1 MHFVAP
7 ALQALGHQ
15 IAGGMFLVGQF
26 WLGVDLAA
34 DVHHLGFVCADVV
47 QRGWQQRRVHGFVTP
62 RQRRFILR
70 HILRGP
76 ELLENPPMSDLS
88 AFSITNKWPAK
99 HPERLQLYSLPTPN
113 GVKVSIM
120 LEEIGLPYEAHR
132 VAFDK
137 NEQLTPEFLS
147 LNPNNK
153 IPAILDPDSPGGK
166 PLALFESGAI
176 LVYLADK
183 TGKLMPTEPAARYG
197 VLQWLMFQMGGIG
210 PMFGQ
215 LGFFHKF
222 AGKDYEDK
230 RPRDRYVAESARLLG
245 VLEKQLGQH
254 TWVAGEDY
262 SIADIAIWPWVRNL
276 VGFYGAGELV
286 RIERF
291 PLVQAAIA
299 RFVERPAVARGLTIP
314 AA

>member
-1 MHFVAP
+1 M
-7 ALQALGHQ
+7 
-15 IAGGMFLVGQF
+15 
-26 WLGVDLAA
+26 
-34 DVHHLGFVCADVV
+34 
-47 QRGWQQRRVHGFVTP
+47 T
-62 RQRRFILR
+62 
-70 HILRGP
+70 
-76 ELLENPPMSDLS
+76 DLS
-88 AFSITNKWPAK
+88 AFTITSKWPAR
-99 HPERLQLYSLPTPN
+99 HPDRLQFYSLPTPN

-120 LEEIGLPYEAHR
+120 LEEVGLPYEAHR

-153 IPAILDPDSPGGK
+153 IPAILDPDGPGGK

-183 TGKLMPTEPAARYG
+183 TGKLMPADPAARYG

-245 VLEKQLGQH
+245 VLEKQLAQH

-291 PLVQAAIA
+291 PLVQEAIA
-299 RFVERPAVARGLTIP
+299 RFVARLAVARGLTIP